1 MVINVSRYS
10 DTQQVEIRL
19 DLPQGESFIHGTRS
33 FSSFHGEDRWDV
45 SVLVPWY
52 GDTFYTREDS
62 TLIFENIRPD
72 RMNEIFNAPTYDL
85 IAIVREALPVIKEA
99 NRLAD
104 LEI

>member
-1 MVINVSRYS
+1 M
-10 DTQQVEIRL
+10 
-19 DLPQGESFIHGTRS
+19 
-33 FSSFHGEDRWDV
+33 
-45 SVLVPWY
+45 PWY